1 MELSDATAT
10 PGIDPG
16 TFRLVAQCL
25 SHYATPGF
33 HIEETIRY
41 TIVLLLS
48 TIVLRLQGLLLTVL
62 TWVPVTGWLVL
73 SGYDVEGEKHFI
85 SVYVEA
91 KTITTIPNAA
101 KETTSKQFRVT

>member
-48 TIVLRLQGLLLTVL
+48 IIFLRLQGLLLTGL
-62 TWVPVTGWLVL
+62 TWVLVTGWLVL
-73 SGYDVEGEKHFI
+73 SGYDVEGETHFM
-85 SVYVEA
+85 
-91 KTITTIPNAA
+91 TQN
-101 KETTSKQFRVT
+101 